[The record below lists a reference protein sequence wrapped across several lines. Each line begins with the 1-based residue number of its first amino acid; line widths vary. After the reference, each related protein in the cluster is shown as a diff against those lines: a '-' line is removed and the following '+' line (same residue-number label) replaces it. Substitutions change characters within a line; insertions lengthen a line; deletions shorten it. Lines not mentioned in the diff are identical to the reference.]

1 MIFPLTLKSKELNR
15 KERILSAFDPRS
27 AGGGTHKAPG
37 VADFNH
43 SAISGHKHSF
53 FSPTPV
59 YTLQEFLLS
68 RSLFVLLFKCCS
80 FFVFSNK
87 ICPASLLA
95 DLAGSIDC
103 VDRSVCA
110 TDGCNHETGCSHNRA
125 TNLHLARAAHAPTLA
140 LATAASLLMPAFV
153 YTVHVVRWHEL
164 RWL

>member
-1 MIFPLTLKSKELNR
+1 MIQGQR
-15 KERILSAFDPRS
+15 
-27 AGGGTHKAPG
+27 GGGRTRLQGWPTLTTQLSLGTSTA
-37 VADFNH
+37 
-43 SAISGHKHSF
+43 
-53 FSPTPV
+53 FSPPTAV

-68 RSLFVLLFKCCS
+68 RSLFVLLFKCS

>member
-15 KERILSAFDPRS
+15 KESILSAFDPRS
-27 AGGGTHKAPG
+27 AGGGGTHKAPG

-43 SAISGHKHSF
+43 SAISGHKRSF
-53 FSPTPV
+53 FC
-59 YTLQEFLLS
+59 TLQEFLLS

-87 ICPASLLA
+87 ICPAPLLA
-95 DLAGSIDC
+95 DLASSIDC

-110 TDGCNHETGCSHNRA
+110 ADGCNHETGGSHNRA
-125 TNLHLARAAHAPTLA
+125 TNLHFARAAHAPTLA

>member
-27 AGGGTHKAPG
+27 AGGGCTRLQGWPTLTTQLSLGTSTA
-37 VADFNH
+37 
-43 SAISGHKHSF
+43 F
-53 FSPTPV
+53 FPPTPV

-68 RSLFVLLFKCCS
+68 RSLFVLLFKCS

-95 DLAGSIDC
+95 DWAGSIDC

-110 TDGCNHETGCSHNRA
+110 ADGCNHETGCSHNRA